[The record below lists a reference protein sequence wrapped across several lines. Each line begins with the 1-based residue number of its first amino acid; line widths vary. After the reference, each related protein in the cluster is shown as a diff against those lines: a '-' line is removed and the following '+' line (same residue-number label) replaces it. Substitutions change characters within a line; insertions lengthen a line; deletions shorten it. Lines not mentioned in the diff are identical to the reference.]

1 MGEIKT
7 PIFLFNY
14 LIFLKIDIGLV
25 LANKMMVPQL
35 MTWIGPYFLNLGF
48 DKEKRERKENNKT

>member
-1 MGEIKT
+1 M
-7 PIFLFNY
+7 
-14 LIFLKIDIGLV
+14 GLV